1 MKKLLSNPIFILGAV
16 YVGYK
21 MIKKKPT
28 GMLSQTFDEIVDG
41 GGRIIRTVGK
51 SATSIVDEA
60 VSTGRDIID
69 IYDDGAVGDWMTI
82 ETGVPVIGE
91 SILGAGCMDV
101 NAPNYDSD
109 ATTDDGSC
117 E

>member
-1 MKKLLSNPIFILGAV
+1 MNKLLSNPIFILGAV

-51 SATSIVDEA
+51 SATSILDEA
-60 VSTGRDIID
+60 VSTGKDIID
-69 IYDDGAVGDWMTI
+69 IYDDGAVGEWMTI
-82 ETGVPVIGE
+82 ETGSDVIGT
-91 SILGAGCMDV
+91 STLVSGCMDE
-101 NAPNYDSD
+101 ASSNYDPE

-117 E
+117 D

>member
-28 GMLSQTFDEIVDG
+28 GMLSQTFDEVVEG

-51 SATSIVDEA
+51 SATSIIDEA
-60 VSTGRDIID
+60 VSTGKD
-69 IYDDGAVGDWMTI
+69 IYDDGAVGEWMSI
-82 ETGVPVIGE
+82 ETGTPVVGE
-91 SILGAGCMDV
+91 STLGAGCMDELS
-101 NAPNYDSD
+101 ANYNPD

-117 E
+117 D